1 MQELD
6 NFEYERTTIQLVP
19 RQMRKLDRLRRRL
32 GISRSAMLAIL
43 IDQWPE
49 PGERETTEE

>member
-6 NFEYERTTIQLVP
+6 TFEYERTTIQLVP

-43 IDQWPE
+43 IDQWPDHD
-49 PGERETTEE
+49 ERETTEE